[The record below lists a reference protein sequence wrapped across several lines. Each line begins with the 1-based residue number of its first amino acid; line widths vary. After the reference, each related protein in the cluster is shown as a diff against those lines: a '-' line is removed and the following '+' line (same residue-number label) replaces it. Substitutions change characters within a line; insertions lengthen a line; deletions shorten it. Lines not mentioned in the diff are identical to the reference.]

1 MGTRTP
7 IWVLSAFKMEWRN
20 ILSYRFDFWVN
31 FVGTSLI
38 QFGVAYSLWSSV
50 FSKSEITSIKGMS
63 FQMLMLYYVL
73 APLAL
78 RATSGL
84 VMRFMFDDIYTG
96 GLNKYLLYPL
106 SYIHFKLVTQYAN
119 TLFYLL
125 QFLLVFVLFRI
136 FFPLPAEVTIN
147 IGNSLIF
154 IVAILAGSYLYF
166 MLASIFEMV
175 SFWADNIWSLMVML
189 RFVISLF
196 GGLMLPLRLFP
207 EWSHQ
212 ILNLLPFRY
221 LVSFPI
227 QIFFGQLSSAQIFS
241 GFGVTFVWSVI
252 LTFAVKVIWGR
263 GNKQYSGIGI

>member
-1 MGTRTP
+1 MRNKIP

-38 QFGVAYSLWSSV
+38 QFGVAYFLWSSI
-50 FSKSEITSIKGMS
+50 FSKSGITSIKGMS

-84 VMRFMFDDIYTG
+84 QMSFMSDDIYTG

-106 SYIHFKLVTQYAN
+106 SYIRFKLVTQYAS

-125 QFLLVFVLFRI
+125 QFLLVFILYRV
-136 FFPLPAEVTIN
+136 FFALPAEVTIN
-147 IGNSLIF
+147 LLYSLTF
-154 IVAILAGSYLYF
+154 ILAILAGSYLYF
-166 MLASIFEMV
+166 MLASIFEMI
-175 SFWADNIWSLMVML
+175 SFWADNVWSLMVML
-189 RFVISLF
+189 RFVVSLF
-196 GGLMLPLRLFP
+196 GGLMLPLSFFP
-207 EWSHQ
+207 EWSQQ
-212 ILNLLPFRY
+212 ILNILPFRY

-227 QIFFGQLSSAQIFS
+227 QIFFGQLSVNQIIS
-241 GFGVTFVWSVI
+241 GFGVIFMWSVVLTVITKMVWS
-252 LTFAVKVIWGR
+252 K
-263 GNKQYSGIGI
+263 GNRQYSGIGI